1 MIDLSQYD
9 NEGKKEVFYNEDEEI
24 ISKEES
30 LSKGSKPI
38 LDEAEESENEGEE
51 ESEDSDGI
59 NPAKNVIG
67 YDIDGNEDI
76 GELLAQDEEDNTKID
91 KLNQLLFCCQG
102 IGKHVK
108 DENKNDIYVKNEYCV
123 PSLKDIHKFLRTD
136 SKETQVFKRA
146 IISWNIVENDLIPCL
161 LNYEDDE
168 KISQIILIILV
179 DLTEDLDDNVEGRK
193 ELEFSLAKLV
203 EIIIKEN
210 VIDLIS
216 RKLNSATEEFN
227 RVKNLREKY
236 LQIELEEQ
244 RKKKEEKE
252 NKEKQQEEDKN
263 DANINE
269 EKKEE
274 KKEENNDINNKTENN
289 EEKKEEKQEEN
300 NDINNKNAINEEK
313 KENENDN
320 DNANEEEGSKTDI
333 DKKLDTTEE
342 TKKILLHQ
350 IANMEYKSKNLIEL
364 LFVFLKQITSISNT
378 SDLNDASKL
387 IFLLF
392 HKFTDLKLFEAFL
405 YYISTFNDL
414 ESYQFTKEVLS
425 SHLLSILYN
434 IIRPFQPK
442 IIINLSQKKIMNNKH
457 STISENEGKELQRL
471 AELERQEFLQRKMLF
486 STRGNT
492 YNYRVE
498 ITRPIDNSSYFVNNM
513 NQIINKNTANYV
525 KEKANTFKN
534 QRHGVRYRKRT
545 IFKDKKIPKSV
556 VISEIKMINDTK
568 IKNYFSEKS
577 SEISSDEF
585 NATIKELKNFLV
597 NLMDN
602 GSFNAMVDFFY
613 FKFDKDYELEK
624 YDIYNLINIMTF
636 FIEFNRLLN
645 YNEIKD
651 LNNNN
656 KVMNF
661 NLKRIGLCI
670 SLNMINFMYNL
681 LFNEITKTEKDERK
695 GFILFP
701 LLNYLKQSIYAL
713 MDSYRFSKNNLS
725 EEHDNVNLTLNVM
738 LQDSLLTKDYS
749 KIISNFFEIYN
760 EVYYP
765 IEYLYDIIEFSEIYF
780 SALEYFLKKREL
792 KIKTIKNKKK
802 KKVKE
807 KEIDEEK
814 EILQQIEKERKHK
827 YKTEDLDDNLMPI
840 KKEEEKFAINDGSS
854 YGEYDSS
861 NDENS
866 DSENHIEIFREINV
880 NEESK
885 CLVSYEIIDKIFSIF
900 KNVSGALIDN
910 FDLGKKLMEL
920 RDNKRGIL
928 KYITKLFERIAIKS
942 KCFWIFFNIEYLVIF
957 NRLLNE
963 PTFKHEPAYK
973 NFKDVIIKILTEYF
987 TIIQKNK
994 MLPVECL
1001 FHTEGISLVEAI
1013 MNNYEFPE
1021 DEANQGFIVHNE
1033 NEHYYGGIDRKKKK
1047 KEENNN
1053 NSFINNQESDGD
1065 YNINEEN
1072 KDKDKEDSVEE
1083 AYYKPGETVLF
1094 YNKNNNNNNSNKK
1107 LVKKNNLRKNKI
1119 EDLDEDLNEKEKE
1132 EKNRIEWTQE
1142 IDKKLIDYYFENIK
1156 EDKSNID
1163 EIIDNLINKELKEFN
1178 LNISTKDIKHRFH
1191 KLKVR
1196 KGQKKAMKKFN
1207 KIYHIKN
1214 TMDLD
1219 NDDDSEEHSKT
1230 KKKLIQK
1237 NKNEDLLPNYIF
1249 KLSEKASN
1257 NDYKNNLYHCLE
1269 FVVEQLESFKKKMD
1283 ILGENETDTQCEL
1296 IPTNANDMN
1305 LLKDEDVKN
1314 ILFSIGFY
1322 FNNDTEYITLEKGQ
1336 IPEIELICQKILNFK
1351 NIIDE
1356 NIELDKSNE
1365 IERNQQKENY
1375 VKMQKKKHNN
1385 SKKLRDYIM
1394 TEEEAAKEREK
1405 EIEKIENENNF
1416 IGNEDFVLKSKKKKK
1431 KLIKKNRE
1439 LDLIKEEDEIE
1450 EKSKN
1455 NSGNKKDIIEDE

>member
-9 NEGKKEVFYNEDEEI
+9 NEGKKEVFYNEEEEL

-30 LSKGSKPI
+30 FSKGSKPI
-38 LDEAEESENEGEE
+38 LDEAEESENQGEE
-51 ESEDSDGI
+51 GSEESDEID
-59 NPAKNVIG
+59 PAKNVIG

-108 DENKNDIYVKNEYCV
+108 DANKNDIYEKNEYCI

-161 LNYEDDE
+161 INYEEDE

-179 DLTEDLDDNVEGRK
+179 DITEELDDNVEGRK

-236 LQIELEEQ
+236 LQIELEEKK
-244 RKKKEEKE
+244 KKKEEKE
-252 NKEKQQEEDKN
+252 KEKQKE
-263 DANINE
+263 E
-269 EKKEE
+269 EK
-274 KKEENNDINNKTENN
+274 NDINTNPNEDKKENN
-289 EEKKEEKQEEN
+289 NEIKN
-300 NDINNKNAINEEK
+300 NNNPEK
-313 KENENDN
+313 KENEDKND
-320 DNANEEEGSKTDI
+320 EEESKTDI

-342 TKKILLHQ
+342 TKKILLRQ
-350 IANMEYKSKNLIEL
+350 IVDMEYKSKNLIEL
-364 LFVFLKQITSISNT
+364 LLVFIKQITSIVNT
-378 SDLNDASKL
+378 SDLNEASKL
-387 IFLLF
+387 ISLLF
-392 HKFTDLKLFEAFL
+392 RKFTDLKLFDAFL

-414 ESYQFTKEVLS
+414 ESYPFTKEVIS

-442 IIINLSQKKIMNNKH
+442 TVISLSQKKIMNYKH
-457 STISENEGKELQRL
+457 STIGENDAKELQRL
-471 AELERQEFLQRKMLF
+471 AELEREEFLQRKMLF

-492 YNYRVE
+492 YNYRVQ
-498 ITRPIDNSSYFVNNM
+498 INRPIDNSSYFVNNI

-525 KEKANTFKN
+525 KEKANTFKS
-534 QRHGVRYRKRT
+534 QRHGARYRKRT

-577 SEISSDEF
+577 SEITSDEF
-585 NATIKELKNFLV
+585 NATMKELKNFFV
-597 NLMDN
+597 NLMEN
-602 GSFNAMVDFFY
+602 GSFNAMMDFFY

-651 LNNNN
+651 IKNNI
-656 KVMNF
+656 KVTNF

-681 LFNEITKTEKDERK
+681 LFNEITKTEKEERK

-749 KIISNFFEIYN
+749 KIIYNFFEIYN

-765 IEYLYDIIEFSEIYF
+765 IEYLYDLIEFSEIYF

-802 KKVKE
+802 KKKKE

-814 EILQQIEKERKHK
+814 EILEQIEKERKQK

-840 KKEEEKFAINDGSS
+840 KKDEEKFAINESIS
-854 YGEYDSS
+854 YGENDSS
-861 NDENS
+861 NDDNS
-866 DSENHIEIFREINV
+866 DSEGHVEIFRDINV

-900 KNVSGALIDN
+900 KNVSGTLIDN
-910 FDLGKKLMEL
+910 FDLSKKLIEL
-920 RDNKRGIL
+920 KDNKRGIL
-928 KYITKLFERIAIKS
+928 KYLTKLFERIAIKS

-973 NFKDVIIKILTEYF
+973 DLKEVIIKILTEYF

-1001 FHTEGISLVEAI
+1001 FHTEGITLVDAI
-1013 MNNYEFPE
+1013 MNNYEYPE
-1021 DEANQGFIVHNE
+1021 DEQNAGFISHTE
-1033 NEHYYGGIDRKKKK
+1033 NEHYYGGIEKKKK
-1047 KEENNN
+1047 TKDENA
-1053 NSFINNQESDGD
+1053 FINNEESDGD
-1065 YNINEEN
+1065 YNI
-1072 KDKDKEDSVEE
+1072 KDDNKDKEDSGEE
-1083 AYYKPGETVLF
+1083 EYYKPGETVLF
-1094 YNKNNNNNNSNKK
+1094 NNKNNNVNNAKKK
-1107 LVKKNNLRKNKI
+1107 LVKKNNSKSNKI
-1119 EDLDEDLNEKEKE
+1119 EDLEDELNEKGNE
-1132 EKNRIEWTQE
+1132 EKKKINWNQE
-1142 IDKKLIDYYFENIK
+1142 IDKKLIDYYFEKIK

-1163 EIIDNLINKELKEFN
+1163 EIIDNLINEELKEFD
-1178 LNISTKDIKHRFH
+1178 LNISSKDIKHRLH

-1196 KGQKKAMKKFN
+1196 KGQKKAMRKFN
-1207 KIYHIKN
+1207 KIYNLQN

-1219 NDDDSEEHSKT
+1219 KEDDSEIHSK
-1230 KKKLIQK
+1230 KRKKLVDK

-1249 KLSEKASN
+1249 KLSEKASDN
-1257 NDYKNNLYHCLE
+1257 EFKNNLYHCLA
-1269 FVVEQLESFKKKMD
+1269 FIVDQLESFKKKID
-1283 ILGENETDTQCEL
+1283 ILGENETDTICEL
-1296 IPTNANDMN
+1296 IPTSTNDMN
-1305 LLKDEDVKN
+1305 SLKDEDVKN
-1314 ILFSIGFY
+1314 ILFAIGFY
-1322 FNNDTEYITLEKGQ
+1322 FNNDTEYITLSKDKY
-1336 IPEIELICQKILNFK
+1336 PEIGLICQKIMNFK

-1356 NIELDKSNE
+1356 NIEIDKSNE
-1365 IERNQQKENY
+1365 VERNQQKENY

-1394 TEEEAAKEREK
+1394 TEEEAVKEREK
-1405 EIEKIENENNF
+1405 EIEKIEQENDF
-1416 IGNEDFVLKSKKKKK
+1416 DLNEDFVIKSKKKKK

-1439 LDLIKEEDEIE
+1439 LDLIKEEDEME

-1455 NSGNKKDIIEDE
+1455 NSRNKKDIIDDE

>member
-9 NEGKKEVFYNEDEEI
+9 NEGKKEVFYNEEEEI

-38 LDEAEESENEGEE
+38 LDEAEEDENEGED
-51 ESEDSDGI
+51 ESEDSEEI

-108 DENKNDIYVKNEYCV
+108 DANKNDIYVKNEYCL

-146 IISWNIVENDLIPCL
+146 IIAWNIVENDLIPCL
-161 LNYEDDE
+161 LSYEEDE
-168 KISQIILIILV
+168 KICQVILIILV
-179 DLTEDLDDNVEGRK
+179 DLTEELDDNVEGRK

-203 EIIIKEN
+203 EILIKEN

-244 RKKKEEKE
+244 KKKKEEKE
-252 NKEKQQEEDKN
+252 KQEKEKQQEEEKN
-263 DANINE
+263 EVKII
-269 EKKEE
+269 EE
-274 KKEENNDINNKTENN
+274 KKEENNNNEVNNEVNNNVNNNN
-289 EEKKEEKQEEN
+289 EEKKE
-300 NDINNKNAINEEK
+300 NKNV
-313 KENENDN
+313 
-320 DNANEEEGSKTDI
+320 NEEEESKTDI

-342 TKKILLHQ
+342 TKKILLRQ
-350 IANMEYKSKNLIEL
+350 IANMELKSKNLIEL
-364 LFVFLKQITSISNT
+364 LFILLKQITSISNT
-378 SDLNDASKL
+378 SDLNEASKL

-392 HKFTDLKLFEAFL
+392 HKFTDLKLFDAFL
-405 YYISTFNDL
+405 YYLSTFNDL
-414 ESYQFTKEVLS
+414 ESYQFTKEILS
-425 SHLLSILYN
+425 SYLLSVLYN

-442 IIINLSQKKIMNNKH
+442 IVINLSQKKIMNNKH

-534 QRHGVRYRKRT
+534 QRHGARYRKRT

-585 NATIKELKNFLV
+585 NATIKELKNFFV

-651 LNNNN
+651 INNNN

-681 LFNEITKTEKDERK
+681 LLNEITKTEKDERK

-792 KIKTIKNKKK
+792 KIKTIKNRKKK
-802 KKVKE
+802 KAKE

-814 EILQQIEKERKHK
+814 EILQEIEKERKQK

-840 KKEEEKFAINDGSS
+840 KKEEEKFAINDSNS

-861 NDENS
+861 NDDNS
-866 DSENHIEIFREINV
+866 DDDSHIEIFRDINV

-900 KNVSGALIDN
+900 KNVSGTLIDN
-910 FDLGKKLMEL
+910 FDLSKKLMEL
-920 RDNKRGIL
+920 KDNKRGIL

-973 NFKDVIIKILTEYF
+973 NFKEVITKILTEYF

-1047 KEENNN
+1047 KEDN

-1065 YNINEEN
+1065 YNIDDEN

-1094 YNKNNNNNNSNKK
+1094 YNKNNNNNSNKK
-1107 LVKKNNLRKNKI
+1107 LVKKNKLKKNKI
-1119 EDLDEDLNEKEKE
+1119 EDLEDDQIEKENE

-1163 EIIDNLINKELKEFN
+1163 EIIDNLVNKELKEFN
-1178 LNISTKDIKHRFH
+1178 LNISTKDIKHRLH

-1196 KGQKKAMKKFN
+1196 KGQKKAMKKYN

-1214 TMDLD
+1214 KMDLD
-1219 NDDDSEEHSKT
+1219 NDDESEKHSKT
-1230 KKKLIQK
+1230 KKKLVQK

-1249 KLSEKASN
+1249 KLSEKASD

-1269 FVVEQLESFKKKMD
+1269 FVVEQLDSYKKKID
-1283 ILGENETDTQCEL
+1283 ILGENEADTQCEL
-1296 IPTNANDMN
+1296 IPTNTNDMN
-1305 LLKDEDVKN
+1305 ILKDEDVKN

-1322 FNNDTEYITLEKGQ
+1322 FNNDTEYITLEKDK
-1336 IPEIELICQKILNFK
+1336 IPEIELISQKIINFK

-1356 NIELDKSNE
+1356 NIEIDKNE

-1405 EIEKIENENNF
+1405 EIEKIEKENDF
-1416 IGNEDFVLKSKKKKK
+1416 VNEDFVIKSKKKKK

-1450 EKSKN
+1450 EKSKS
-1455 NSGNKKDIIEDE
+1455 NSGNKKDVIDDK